1 MAVANGGEQHVL
13 FQMEE
18 TKYINKYEFLSQ
30 RFFKFNTIRNIHNA
44 TIDFVCQL
52 SLPKINLITCSN
64 GSTSNLR
71 KYLEKNYPDY
81 VEEYDELCD
90 AHQNDSVPTEP
101 QEPSNFVRLAH
112 TDPTVGDPLK
122 HGFHSMLQESRYCD
136 TVLHC
141 SDGKIML
148 HRLVLGAASPFL
160 RRVLRVAW
168 RNCEDNADLLLPDF
182 SISDIHCVL
191 PFLYGFAEE
200 SSEIKGSLLDCLQLG
215 KYFGKTIK
223 RDGAAPLSFK
233 IKQEPMS
240 NANFFGD
247 IGYEHEMM
255 EGSDNFSN
263 INSNDGGSQ
272 CNHCGRGGGGGAG
285 RYVQPKIDYS
295 EETLYD
301 DTIYEEEEEEPEEQ
315 QSDEDAD
322 WNESP
327 TKGKRK
333 YKTRKGKEPK
343 QKKQK
348 KVKIKIKKEDE
359 GPKRTRKRRYIQ
371 EENGWKCLICNVL
384 FPKKNQIRH
393 HSDTCFE
400 SFDDGYKCGACKELY
415 ASIPELKEHLN
426 SNLDCYN
433 GTVPTLICESCP
445 KPHIF
450 YNQRKYQA
458 HVLRQHSVIKCEEC
472 NVQMDDDRN
481 KYIEHLAVV
490 HGKNSATQLFYCSG
504 CTRAFLRKEN
514 LDKHI
519 EGGHHDRKVFPCDKC
534 GKNCNSMAALK
545 YHLKKHENSTFRCK
559 YCPKVLTS
567 QQGLSNHENMH
578 NGMAEHLCNE
588 CGMSFVTRQRLVD
601 HTRWKHTFERPYVC
615 DLCGASFVRSY
626 KLVVH
631 KRRVHTGER
640 PYSCEH
646 CDWRGV
652 DSSDLIHHRKKHH
665 KNPPAY
671 LPRQMIT

>member
-1 MAVANGGEQHVL
+1 MAMSNGGDGHVL
-13 FQMEE
+13 LQMEE
-18 TKYINKYEFLSQ
+18 AKYINQYEFMSN
-30 RFFKFNTIRNIHNA
+30 RFFKFNTIRNPSSGQ
-44 TIDFVCQL
+44 IDFVCQL
-52 SLPKINLITCSN
+52 CLPKINLVSCSN
-64 GSTSNLR
+64 GSTVNL
-71 KYLEKNYPDY
+71 KKHLEKNHKEFI
-81 VEEYDELCD
+81 EEYDELCD
-90 AHQNDSVPTEP
+90 EYQNVSVPTEP
-101 QEPSNFVRLAH
+101 QEPVNFVRLAH
-112 TDPTVGDPLK
+112 TDPSTGNPLK

-160 RRVLRVAW
+160 RRVLRFDW
-168 RNCEDNADLLLPDF
+168 RNCEHNADLILPDF

-191 PFLYGFAEE
+191 PFLYGFAED

-215 KYFGKTIK
+215 KYFGKAIK
-223 RDGAAPLSFK
+223 RDGSALNFK
-233 IKQEPMS
+233 IKQEPTS
-240 NANFFGD
+240 NTNFFGEV
-247 IGYEHEMM
+247 GYEQELE
-255 EGSDNFSN
+255 EGAPLDSLSN
-263 INSNDGGSQ
+263 INSNDDSK
-272 CNHCGRGGGGGAG
+272 CNHCGRGGES
-285 RYVQPKIDYS
+285 YIQPKIDYS
-295 EETLYD
+295 EDVLYD
-301 DTIYEEEEEEPEEQ
+301 DTIYEEEEEEAEEA
-315 QSDEDAD
+315 QSEDED
-322 WNESP
+322 WSESP
-327 TKGKRK
+327 PVKGKRK
-333 YKTRKGKEPK
+333 AKTKKGKEVK
-343 QKKQK
+343 GTAQKKQK
-348 KVKIKIKKEDE
+348 KAKIKIKTEE
-359 GPKRTRKRRYIQ
+359 GSKRTRKRRYIQ
-371 EENGWKCLICNVL
+371 EDNGWKCLICNVL

-400 SFDDGYKCGACKELY
+400 SFDDGYKCGACKELFT
-415 ASIPELKEHLN
+415 SVPDLKEHLN
-426 SNLDCYN
+426 SRVDCYN
-433 GTVPTLICESCP
+433 GSVPTLICDSCP

-450 YNQRKYQA
+450 YNNRKYQA

-472 NVQMDDDRN
+472 NLQMDDDRN
-481 KYIEHLAVV
+481 KYIQHLAVV
-490 HGKNSATQLFYCSG
+490 HGKNAATQLFYCSG
-504 CTRAFLRKEN
+504 CNRAFLRKEN

-519 EGGHHDRKVFPCDKC
+519 EGGHHDKKVFPCDKC

-545 YHLKKHENSTFRCK
+545 YHLKKHENSTFRCPH
-559 YCPKVLTS
+559 CPKVLTS
-567 QQGLSNHENMH
+567 QQGLSNHVNMH

-615 DLCGASFVRSY
+615 DECGASFVRSY

-671 LPRQMIT
+671 LPRQMIS